1 MAKIAFCGLGKL
13 GLPIALSV
21 ARHHDV
27 VGYDVSP
34 EPRRYL
40 TERTYPHRED
50 GVEDYLRTTTL
61 RIADTVDAAVTHA
74 DAVFV
79 VVQTPHRPEFEG
91 VTRLPDERADFDY
104 TYLKDAVRAVA
115 TAAAAQRK
123 RIALVV
129 MSTVLPGTM
138 DREIRPL
145 LNPWTALV
153 YNPAF
158 PAMGTVLNDFEHP
171 EFALIGVDD
180 RDAADS
186 VRTIYE
192 AMIDAPVVEMSV
204 RSAEATKVFYNS
216 FISAKIGLSNAWME
230 VCHRLGANVDD
241 VSRALGM
248 ANKRITSS
256 YYMNGGMGDGGGCLT
271 PGTLVYTERGARPVS
286 AIWPGDRVLASDGTY
301 RAVTE
306 TYKRPYK
313 GQVLAVK
320 VRGLPPGRFT
330 PDHPFSSVH
339 DLRGVLC
346 GADHFHARWL
356 TAYHSVFL
364 PKCAS
369 LDLPPGH
376 HRIESIDCEEYEGT
390 VWNLNVE
397 GTHDYVT
404 SAGTVKNCHPRDNI
418 ALSWL
423 SRKLGMGYDLFGD
436 LMRIREKQTEWLAGL
451 VRDHAARYNLPV
463 VVLGKAYKAETNLTV
478 GSCATLLKGMLDESL
493 AGVSTAMSVI
503 QWDPHVDG
511 PRTFDWPATFVVA
524 TDHPEF
530 YAMEFAPGSVV
541 IDPWGRMPDRN
552 GVEVVRVGRHREE
565 QAAGM
570 AVAVGE
576 RR

>member
-40 TERTYPHRED
+40 TERTYPHREA
-50 GVEDYLRTTTL
+50 GVEDYLLTTTL
-61 RIADTVDAAVTHA
+61 RIADTVDAAVAHA

-104 TYLKDAVRAVA
+104 TYLRDAVRAVA

-145 LNPWTALV
+145 LNQWTALV
-153 YNPAF
+153 YDPAF
-158 PAMGTVLNDFEHP
+158 PAMGTVLKDFEHP
-171 EFALIGVDD
+171 EFVLIGVDD

-204 RSAEATKVFYNS
+204 RSAEATKCFYNS
-216 FISAKIGLSNAWME
+216 FISAKIGLANAWME

-256 YYMNGGMGDGGGCLT
+256 YYMNGGMGDGGGC
-271 PGTLVYTERGARPVS
+271 
-286 AIWPGDRVLASDGTY
+286 
-301 RAVTE
+301 
-306 TYKRPYK
+306 
-313 GQVLAVK
+313 
-320 VRGLPPGRFT
+320 
-330 PDHPFSSVH
+330 
-339 DLRGVLC
+339 
-346 GADHFHARWL
+346 
-356 TAYHSVFL
+356 
-364 PKCAS
+364 
-369 LDLPPGH
+369 
-376 HRIESIDCEEYEGT
+376 
-390 VWNLNVE
+390 
-397 GTHDYVT
+397 
-404 SAGTVKNCHPRDNI
+404 HPRDNI

-423 SRKLGMGYDLFGD
+423 SRNLGMGYDLFGD